1 MGRSQRMPLSEMDYV
16 EELHAQAAAKQ
27 RERQQAKLLERAEN
41 LQHMAA
47 LAGDAADSDLDSLL
61 RQQGKEIGNAARR
74 LGVDMDELKQQA
86 GRARSP
92 AAARSLAVVQPARL
106 QPGGG
111 VRPTATGG
119 RFFDPPAPQ
128 SRHGGVYDQARP
140 QCVARGQPTIGGEC
154 GAGHARNRRDE
165 AYEAKRREFKQR
177 QVRGPE
183 QPAPPPVHPG
193 HVPSSSHRGGHEL
206 TGHDDG
212 MARDGAPPAAALTAD
227 SGNNERR
234 EAAPS
239 RREEVRRQQREY
251 AAALNEQQR
260 EGREQNIGRCN
271 GDGGDLF
278 AAAEARRRQ
287 HEQEHASTLVAVN
300 AACTDRRH
308 HQRQYA
314 AALETQVAARHL
326 RDQESRENRL
336 GLIAGGDTGGGSGG
350 GNAAP
355 LTLESKRRQ
364 QQEYTAALD
373 DQVAAR
379 QRGASSGAALEDE
392 LAGQALPVRTAHSDK
407 RWHQQQYAAALEG
420 QVAARQL
427 RDQKSRE
434 NRLGLSEG
442 DGGSA
447 VDGGGGADDAPG
459 RVGAA
464 AERRRQ
470 QQEYAAA
477 LEAQIGERQ
486 RDQRRGALEQR
497 AWGAG
502 DADGVAG
509 GRDAADSR
517 RRQQQEYA
525 AALEEQLQE
534 RQQREQESR
543 ERRLSFGA
551 AVIAGDGSSAAARD
565 AAEDFRRR
573 QQQEYAAALEEQ
585 MAHKDRGGRGGRDRS
600 LGGGR
605 GVLTPPGQAS
615 PPKIGGEFPAEARR
629 RQQQEYAAAL
639 EGQQRERQQRE
650 QESRERRLGVKG
662 GALGHRV
669 FLGGADLAVGHA
681 GSAVEAEAVAE
692 ARRRQQQE
700 YAAALEAQVEEKR
713 RQRHQVDRRASRPGA
728 MAAGIGFAG
737 ESPPMSAEAQRPP
750 PGSFRAAGAAA
761 RGKLSGLYD
770 RGPRALLEKQ
780 HSDKMVYAEELA
792 KQREEVLAE
801 PLSPWTKPASNLAT
815 FPSRHRAAAG
825 A

>member
-1 MGRSQRMPLSEMDYV
+1 MPLSEMDYA

-119 RFFDPPAPQ
+119 RFFDPPATQ

-140 QCVARGQPTIGGEC
+140 QCVARGQPAIGGEC

-206 TGHDDG
+206 TEHDDD

-379 QRGASSGAALEDE
+379 QRGASSGAAPEDE

-525 AALEEQLQE
+525 AALEEQLQ
-534 RQQREQESR
+534 
-543 ERRLSFGA
+543 
-551 AVIAGDGSSAAARD
+551 
-565 AAEDFRRR
+565 
-573 QQQEYAAALEEQ
+573 
-585 MAHKDRGGRGGRDRS
+585 
-600 LGGGR
+600 
-605 GVLTPPGQAS
+605 
-615 PPKIGGEFPAEARR
+615 
-629 RQQQEYAAAL
+629 
-639 EGQQRERQQRE
+639 ERQQRE